1 MAPCVQ
7 FWGCLVRCNSVA
19 TVLLRYALCS
29 YLVKYRSIS
38 VSWPAWSADELQAF
52 LLPLGV
58 GGTPDT
64 AGARFLRDSFLKDLL
79 LYGPRHIIWAIT
91 GSSMA
96 LVWISI
102 AEAPPNGHV
111 LIQHCRALDLP
122 AVVSDAQL
130 QLVWSQLVGIY

>member
-1 MAPCVQ
+1 MLAC
-7 FWGCLVRCNSVA
+7 
-19 TVLLRYALCS
+19 T
-29 YLVKYRSIS
+29 
-38 VSWPAWSADELQAF
+38 ADELQAF

-58 GGTPDT
+58 DGAPDV

-79 LYGPRHIIWAIT
+79 LYGPRHVIWAFT

-122 AVVSDAQL
+122 AVVDDAQM
-130 QLVWSQLVGIY
+130 QLVWSQLVGVC